1 MRSKL
6 EVAWDADAD
15 SPVDEAVN
23 GVETG
28 GTPPHHPFMDI
39 GERLARVES
48 GLDWIKVVLTLIGAF
63 LTLIFA
69 LVIGGFTFF
78 GVRFDRLD
86 AKIEMQ
92 TERLDAKIDSI
103 PQRLTD
109 EFRAMRAE
117 MAAQTSAIANSITAT
132 RQAQPPAP
140 PQIIVIPPVP
150 QPQPTPEVPKP

>member
-6 EVAWDADAD
+6 EVAWDANAD

-28 GTPPHHPFMDI
+28 GTPPHPPFMDM

-48 GLDWIKVVLTLIGAF
+48 GLDWIKVILALIGA
-63 LTLIFA
+63 LL
-69 LVIGGFTFF
+69 IGGFTFF

-86 AKIEMQ
+86 AKI
-92 TERLDAKIDSI
+92 DSI
-103 PQRLTD
+103 PQRLSE

-117 MAAQTSAIANSITAT
+117 MAAQTNAIANSITAT
-132 RQAQPPAP
+132 RQAQPPTL
-140 PQIIVIPPVP
+140 PQIIVIPDHSAP
-150 QPQPTPEVPKP
+150 PTPEPPKP